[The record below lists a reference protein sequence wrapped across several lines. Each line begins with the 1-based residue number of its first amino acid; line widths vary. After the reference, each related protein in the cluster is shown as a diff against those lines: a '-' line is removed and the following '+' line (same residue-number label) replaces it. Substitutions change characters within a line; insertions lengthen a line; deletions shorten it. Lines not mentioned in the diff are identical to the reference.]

1 MAHAYFFAGDIEEGI
16 TSALSY
22 AHAHLQQVEGKNQDL
37 VVLRHSLF
45 SVDDAHKIA
54 SIAYRAPDGQSG
66 KVLVIS
72 LTRIFHEAQ
81 NALLKLF
88 EEPPVDTTLILV
100 VPSAGMLLP
109 TLRSRL
115 LQLPG
120 GEGNRQKDPKNNE
133 RPGDYVFRG
142 FRVPEI
148 LGVSSTNTEEFLKGS
163 ADEREKIVAKLI
175 TRSKS
180 DNDEEKQR
188 VRYEIL
194 QLIEGLMASAHHVL
208 PESDGARHKEL
219 LDFLRDL
226 SAFQPILHERSAPL
240 KLILEHLLIVIPKG
254 LPTGTV

>member
-22 AHAHLQQVEGKNQDL
+22 AHSHLQQVEEKNQDL

-54 SIAYRAPDGQSG
+54 SIAYRAPDGDSG
-66 KVLVIS
+66 KVLIIS

-120 GEGNRQKDPKNNE
+120 GEGNRRE
-133 RPGDYVFRG
+133 
-142 FRVPEI
+142 E

-194 QLIEGLMASAHHVL
+194 QLIEGLMASAHHEL

-226 SAFQPILHERSAPL
+226 SAFQPILYERSAPL